1 MYVNTR
7 GMRRRGM
14 GDLQDLAPND
24 PVLQNIYEGN
34 IPGGTSGGSYPLNP
48 VTGAAGAPS
57 TFTSWLNQNA
67 GTVALVG
74 GGFFAL
80 MLLGKGLR

>member
-48 VTGAAGAPS
+48 VTGAAGA
-57 TFTSWLNQNA
+57 TSLTTWLNQNT